1 MVYGTIR
8 DAKIIPAA
16 VMEASISYA
25 IVVVDKGFY
34 SEKNKK
40 ILESQN
46 LDQAIPMKDNNSLT
60 NYGCLTG

>member
-1 MVYGTIR
+1 LNLSPIFSLENTRPAFFRMVYGTIR

-40 ILESQN
+40 ILES
-46 LDQAIPMKDNNSLT
+46 
-60 NYGCLTG
+60 